1 MFPSNKSNVL
11 SITPDFVNYGYGKT
25 EDDSIFKKLKS
36 GKKSHL
42 YLSFINSSYNSFKS
56 SNGIQEYY
64 IIKNCIFHNFAYFLA
79 KRIAF
84 VVLAIMMVLTGVSLG
99 IIYSLQP
106 QTYTKPSKI
115 KDLHR
120 KHFCA

>member
-42 YLSFINSSYNSFKS
+42 YLSFIISSYNT
-56 SNGIQEYY
+56 
-64 IIKNCIFHNFAYFLA
+64 L
-79 KRIAF
+79 
-84 VVLAIMMVLTGVSLG
+84 
-99 IIYSLQP
+99 
-106 QTYTKPSKI
+106 
-115 KDLHR
+115 
-120 KHFCA
+120 